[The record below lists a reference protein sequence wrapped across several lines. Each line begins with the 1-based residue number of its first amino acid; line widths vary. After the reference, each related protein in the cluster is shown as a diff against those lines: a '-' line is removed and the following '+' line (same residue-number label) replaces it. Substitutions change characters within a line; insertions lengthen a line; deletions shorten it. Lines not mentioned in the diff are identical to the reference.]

1 MIDTYGLSK
10 EIWDKIN
17 RCVDVDGEA
26 DSLLEYLLNVAP
38 NTYVLV
44 NAFRGT
50 AVEHDAI
57 DAYFTYGSIEGAEE
71 AREELGFYDIEIIT
85 ELQFL
90 CVHNFDATRFF
101 RDNANI

>member
-10 EIWDKIN
+10 EIWNKLN
-17 RCVDVDGEA
+17 KCVDIDREE

-38 NTYVLV
+38 NTYLLV
-44 NAFRGT
+44 DDYW
-50 AVEHDAI
+50 DAI
-57 DAYFTYGSIEGAEE
+57 EPDPENTYLCYGSIEGAEE
-71 AREELGFYDIEIIT
+71 ARDELGWANVEIIT

-90 CVHNFDATRFF
+90 CAHNFDATRFF